1 MALPQL
7 DAVRYTTELPVSKK
21 KVDYRPFLVKEQ
33 KLLLIAMESEDD
45 TTIQTSILDLL
56 EACVYNNEDIN
67 LNTLPMADVE
77 YLFLQIRIKSA
88 GETADILL
96 PCDCHEEAMTPIQV
110 DLRNAVLNRT
120 EINNNIN
127 ITDTIGIILTYP
139 SLSSVKNVSG
149 DINTN
154 EMFSM
159 IEDCVESIYDGDEV
173 HTKDDFD
180 SKELKEFIESLT
192 TDQFEKVQK
201 FFEDMPRLVNKVTYN
216 CNECDKYHE
225 RDLEGISD
233 FFG

>member
-1 MALPQL
+1 MALPKL
-7 DAVRYTTELPVSKK
+7 DAVRYTTELPVSKQ

-33 KLLLIAMESEDD
+33 KILLIAMESEDD

-56 EACVYNNEDIN
+56 QACVYNNEDIK

-96 PCDCHEEAMTPIQV
+96 GCDCHEEVQTPITV
-110 DLRNAVLNRT
+110 DLRNAALNRT
-120 EINNNIN
+120 EVNNNIN

-159 IEDCVESIYDGDEV
+159 IEACIESIYDGDEV

-201 FFEDMPRLVNKVTYN
+201 FFEDMPKLVNKITYN
-216 CNECDKYHE
+216 CIECDKYHE